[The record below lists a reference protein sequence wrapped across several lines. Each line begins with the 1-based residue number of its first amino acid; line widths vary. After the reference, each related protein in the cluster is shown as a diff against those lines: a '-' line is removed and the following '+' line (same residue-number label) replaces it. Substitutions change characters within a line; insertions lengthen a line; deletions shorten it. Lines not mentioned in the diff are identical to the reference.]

1 MPFAAFPNPAVKK
14 NILYLK
20 QTFQCYCHYHYGFSN
35 FREIKICCSLWSP
48 CQGVQSPPTKI
59 RIQYTPMLKR
69 TWMRNKTDGNTGM
82 TQNSFFFLNKLKR
95 WDKMNLHVLTF
106 NLLTQR
112 LCLHTSSTGA
122 DPNPLKPTVPYSG
135 SSASNWRWQISSNST
150 VLTSCALN
158 KNK

>member
-20 QTFQCYCHYHYGFSN
+20 QTFQCYCHYGLSN
-35 FREIKICCSLWSP
+35 FREIKICCSPLGPS
-48 CQGVQSPPTKI
+48 QGVQSPPSKF

-82 TQNSFFFLNKLKR
+82 TQNIFSFKKTNYKGETKWISR
-95 WDKMNLHVLTF
+95 LTF
-106 NLLTQR
+106 WLR
-112 LCLHTSSTGA
+112 LCLCTSSTGA
-122 DPNPLKPTVPYSG
+122 NRNQSKPTVPYSG
-135 SSASNWRWQISSNST
+135 SSASNWRWQFSLNST